1 MVCPFREGG
10 AALGSDYGWSQL
22 NGVYAMLCSAMW
34 AWYRLG
40 HDVMRAKAARAL
52 KDVYGYELHLNGGGC
67 PWRLPGVDMD
77 RAKAMMA
84 ALGLDPARFDGNAVA
99 LARLL
104 DGEPDDYAR
113 LSGRAA
119 GGGRPATGP
128 DAGRSGVVE
137 QFHNAFRRITSDW
150 DAMLDRRVM
159 DRNLEAMIPLAAHAV
174 RVEREGG
181 RRIWDRC
188 SPSAMISANSRRGPA
203 GAIPGPPASPSSA
216 CPPNPRTPATGTPA
230 TATATPTGRT

>member
-1 MVCPFREGG
+1 M
-10 AALGSDYGWSQL
+10 
-22 NGVYAMLCSAMW
+22 
-34 AWYRLG
+34 
-40 HDVMRAKAARAL
+40 
-52 KDVYGYELHLNGGGC
+52 
-67 PWRLPGVDMD
+67 DMD

-113 LSGRAA
+113 LSGRAV
-119 GGGRPATGP
+119 GGGRPVTGP

-174 RVEREGG
+174 RVEREGV

-188 SPSAMISANSRRGPA
+188 SPSAMIRANVRRGPA

>member
-10 AALGSDYGWSQL
+10 AAVGSDYGWSQL

-52 KDVYGYELHLNGGGC
+52 KDIYGYELHLNGGGC

-119 GGGRPATGP
+119 GGP

-181 RRIWDRC
+181 SPDLGPLLALCHDQGEC
-188 SPSAMISANSRRGPA
+188 STGGA

>member
-10 AALGSDYGWSQL
+10 AAVGSDYGWSQL

-119 GGGRPATGP
+119 GGP

-137 QFHNAFRRITSDW
+137 QFHNAGPPNHVRLGR
-150 DAMLDRRVM
+150 DA
-159 DRNLEAMIPLAAHAV
+159 
-174 RVEREGG
+174 
-181 RRIWDRC
+181 
-188 SPSAMISANSRRGPA
+188 GPA
-203 GAIPGPPASPSSA
+203 GDGPQPGGHDPVGGA
-216 CPPNPRTPATGTPA
+216 CGAGRAGGGVAGSGTAARPL
-230 TATATPTGRT
+230 P

>member
-1 MVCPFREGG
+1 
-10 AALGSDYGWSQL
+10 
-22 NGVYAMLCSAMW
+22 
-34 AWYRLG
+34 
-40 HDVMRAKAARAL
+40 
-52 KDVYGYELHLNGGGC
+52 
-67 PWRLPGVDMD
+67 
-77 RAKAMMA
+77 MA

-181 RRIWDRC
+181 
-188 SPSAMISANSRRGPA
+188 SPDLGPLLA
-203 GAIPGPPASPSSA
+203 L
-216 CPPNPRTPATGTPA
+216 CHD
-230 TATATPTGRT
+230 

>member
-10 AALGSDYGWSQL
+10 AAVGSDYGWSQL

-84 ALGLDPARFDGNAVA
+84 AFGLDPARFDGNAVA

-119 GGGRPATGP
+119 GGP

-188 SPSAMISANSRRGPA
+188 SPSAMIRANVRRGRRGDPGPA
-203 GAIPGPPASPSSA
+203 G
-216 CPPNPRTPATGTPA
+216 
-230 TATATPTGRT
+230 

>member
-1 MVCPFREGG
+1 
-10 AALGSDYGWSQL
+10 
-22 NGVYAMLCSAMW
+22 
-34 AWYRLG
+34 
-40 HDVMRAKAARAL
+40 
-52 KDVYGYELHLNGGGC
+52 
-67 PWRLPGVDMD
+67 
-77 RAKAMMA
+77 MA

-119 GGGRPATGP
+119 GGP

-181 RRIWDRC
+181 LRIWDRC
-188 SPSAMISANSRRGPA
+188 SPSAMIRANVRRGRRGDPGPA
-203 GAIPGPPASPSSA
+203 G
-216 CPPNPRTPATGTPA
+216 
-230 TATATPTGRT
+230 